1 MVKTLLLVG
10 AGGFLGSISRYAVT
24 QLTSRLWGDLFPWGT
39 FSVNIIG
46 SLLIG
51 IIYGLAVHNNWLSA
65 DVRIFL
71 AIGFCG
77 SFTTF
82 STFSFDTVQLL
93 NTGQMLPTI
102 LYVAGSVLLGLL
114 AVFAGIG
121 IIKLF

>member
-24 QLTSRLWGDLFPWGT
+24 QLTYRLWGDLFPWGT